1 MRAYATVQKL
11 LCHESCRE
19 LILSLVRASCRLS
32 FAARPPASSTKSV
45 AVRSRNPSKPALA
58 HHEVAAAV
66 LHKHHLIIRVG
77 TGLIQFVY
85 QSHSRLTT
93 EFTRHRKSFFAIFRA
108 SSLGIVL
115 SLQYRALNPAA
126 CLLLGKT
133 SQVKS
138 DNVSDVPPVCYHLPA
153 QGLVRL
159 PYFLPT
165 HSATVLHHSTF
176 AALVPLE
183 DCWWNLSALCALALL
198 VIPVHSLKH
207 NVHQLSVDPRGCARR
222 DNCLLPTETS

>member
-1 MRAYATVQKL
+1 MQAVV
-11 LCHESCRE
+11 C
-19 LILSLVRASCRLS
+19 
-32 FAARPPASSTKSV
+32 RPPSCQLDEISRCSLKESIQTHASSSRGRRCSV
-45 AVRSRNPSKPALA
+45 AQASSNHPRWYRPHPVCLSVALA
-58 HHEVAAAV
+58 LDH
-66 LHKHHLIIRVG
+66 G
-77 TGLIQFVY
+77 VY
-85 QSHSRLTT
+85 PSQ
-93 EFTRHRKSFFAIFRA
+93 KSIFAIFRA